1 MLVDDD
7 PQRAE
12 WVKRCLEDLGFEIC
26 GILSEPLRVLKTISE
41 TAPDVVVID
50 MGSPGRDILESLSVV
65 AQHQPTPVVMFSEEQ
80 DPNYIKRAVDA
91 GVSTYLV
98 GSIDPEK
105 VRPII
110 QVAIAQFQSFQG
122 LKNKLNETRSQL
134 DDRQIVDKAK
144 HHLMDAFQL
153 TEDEAY
159 SQLRKQAM
167 NCGTR
172 VAEVARQVLESDRIK
187 KA

>member
-12 WVKRCLEDLGFEIC
+12 WVKQCLADLGFETC
-26 GILSEPLRVLKTISE
+26 GILSEPMRVLKAISDAE
-41 TAPDVVVID
+41 PDVIVID
-50 MGSPGRDILESLSVV
+50 MESPGRDILESLSVV
-65 AQHQPTPVVMFSEEQ
+65 ARHQPTPVVMFSEEQ
-80 DPNYIKRAVDA
+80 DPDYIKRAVDA

-98 GSIDPEK
+98 GSIDPAK

-122 LKNKLNETRSQL
+122 LKNKLDETRSQL
-134 DDRQIVDKAK
+134 DDRQIIDKAK
-144 HHLMDAFQL
+144 HYLMDAL
-153 TEDEAY
+153 DLSEDDAY
-159 SQLRKQAM
+159 SQLRHQAM
-167 NCGTR
+167 NCGVR
-172 VAEVARQVLESDRIK
+172 LADIARQVLASERR